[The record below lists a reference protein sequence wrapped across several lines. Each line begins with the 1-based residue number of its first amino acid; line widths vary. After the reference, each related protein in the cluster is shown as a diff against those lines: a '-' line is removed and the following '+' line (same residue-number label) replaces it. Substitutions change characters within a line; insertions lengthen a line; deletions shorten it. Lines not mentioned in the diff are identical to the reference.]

1 MRGPW
6 SRDRFRHGHR
16 PRWPANGQ
24 DGGYRDGVFAA
35 LDLGTNNCRL
45 LVARPRED
53 GFRVIDAF
61 SRIVRL
67 GEGLGA
73 NGALSEPAMG
83 RTIEALKVCASKI
96 QRRGVTHARHVAT
109 EACRRASN
117 CQDFV
122 ERVRA
127 ETGLVLEIITSREE
141 AELALAGCAP
151 LLDPLR
157 SHALVFDIGGGSTEL
172 LWLKVGVRRA
182 PADDPAGL
190 PNIGAPRPTDG
201 RSAWGSTLALEP
213 IDWISLPLG
222 VVGLSERCGPDR
234 PLAAWY
240 EETAGEVAAMLAPFE
255 RRHGIARLIAE
266 GAVQMLGSSGT
277 VTTLAGVNL
286 RLPRYDRSF
295 VDGTYLAFDDI
306 DRVSR
311 RLAAMTGE
319 ERAGL
324 PCIGRDRADLVVAG
338 CAILDAI
345 CRTWPVGSLRV
356 ADRGVREGI
365 LMGLM
370 RGFR

>member
-1 MRGPW
+1 MHQGRRDGVRGPW
-6 SRDRFRHGHR
+6 ARDRLRGHG
-16 PRWPANGQ
+16 PRSDWHGNGH
-24 DGGYRDGVFAA
+24 DGVFAA

-45 LVARPRED
+45 LVARPRDD

-67 GEGLGA
+67 GEGLGL
-73 NGALSEPAMG
+73 NGALSEPAMN
-83 RTIEALKVCASKI
+83 RTIDALRVCASKI
-96 QRRGVTHARHVAT
+96 HKRGVTHARHVAT

-117 CQDFV
+117 CGDFV

-151 LLDPLR
+151 LLDPMR
-157 SHALVFDIGGGSTEL
+157 GHALVFDIGGGSTEL
-172 LWLKVGVRRA
+172 LWLKVG
-182 PADDPAGL
+182 
-190 PNIGAPRPTDG
+190 PRERTG
-201 RSAWGSTLALEP
+201 RALEL
-213 IDWISLPLG
+213 IDWISLPYG
-222 VVGLSERCGPDR
+222 VVGLAERCDADA
-234 PLAAWY
+234 PLGAWY
-240 EETAGEVAAMLAPFE
+240 EETAAEVAALLAPFE
-255 RRHGIARLIAE
+255 QRHGIARLIAE

-277 VTTLAGVNL
+277 VTTLAGVHL
-286 RLPRYDRSF
+286 GLPRYDRAF

-306 DRVSR
+306 DRVSSQ
-311 RLAAMTGE
+311 LAGMSAE
-319 ERAGL
+319 DRAGL

-338 CAILDAI
+338 CAILAAI

-370 RGFR
+370 RPAAVR

>member
-1 MRGPW
+1 MTGFGRPWHRPEGSEAKGSETRRDGVRGPW
-6 SRDRFRHGHR
+6 SRDRFRGHGHR

-24 DGGYRDGVFAA
+24 DGVFAA

-67 GEGLGA
+67 GEGLGVS
-73 NGALSEPAMG
+73 GALSEPAMG

-96 QRRGVTHARHVAT
+96 HKRGVTHARHVAT

-127 ETGLVLEIITSREE
+127 ETGLALEIITSREE

-172 LWLKVGVRRA
+172 LWLKVGPRR
-182 PADDPAGL
+182 
-190 PNIGAPRPTDG
+190 
-201 RSAWGSTLALEP
+201 ALEP

-222 VVGLSERCGPDR
+222 VVGLSEGCGPDR

-240 EETAGEVAAMLAPFE
+240 EQTAAEVAAMLAPFE

-277 VTTLAGVNL
+277 VTTLAGVHL

-311 RLAAMTGE
+311 GLAAMSGE

-370 RGFR
+370 REAR